1 MITSESR
8 PTPDYLWFCHLAHD
22 GEFLGTKALP
32 PRQPTLAYLSSLIET
47 AGEMGFSSL
56 LTAVNYHMYHETWT
70 AATTLLARTQGAGLL
85 IATRPGIYHPAQF
98 AKMAATAQNLFPGR
112 VRINMVMGSSSA
124 ERAMYGDFAGKDEQ
138 LARTRDYLRLLR
150 LLWQETPVDFDSP
163 YFPVQGTVL
172 EPKPN
177 VPIPLYLGG
186 ASLEA
191 QKLAAELAD
200 VYLMWADTEDV
211 VAERVESIRTLAKEA
226 GRDLGIGL
234 RVHVMVRED
243 ESAAWQA
250 AERLISRIDPEV
262 RAAFVASHT
271 KVESAGQQR
280 QIALTSGDLIV
291 EQNLWAGIGLARSG
305 VGLAIVG
312 NPEQVAAKLK
322 RYEAL
327 GIDTFILSGYPHLDE
342 ARRFGELVMPL
353 LGRSASQTRQYVTTT
368 VAPQA

>member
-1 MITSESR
+1 MTTM
-8 PTPDYLWFCHLAHD
+8 PTDYLWFCHLAHD
-22 GEFLGTKALP
+22 GEYLGTKALP

-56 LTAVNYHMYHETWT
+56 LTAVNYHMHHETWT
-70 AATTLLARTQGAGLL
+70 AAMALLARTQGAGLL

-124 ERAMYGDFAGKDEQ
+124 ERAMYGDFADKDAQ
-138 LARTRDYLRLLR
+138 LARTRDYLKLLR
-150 LLWQETPVDFDSP
+150 RLWQETPVDFDSP
-163 YFPVQGTVL
+163 YFPVRGAVL
-172 EPKPN
+172 EPKPTP
-177 VPIPLYLGG
+177 PIPLYLGG

-191 QKLAAELAD
+191 QQLAAELAD
-200 VYLMWADTEDV
+200 VYLMWADTAEV
-211 VAERVESIRTLAKEA
+211 VAERVASVRALAAAVAREV
-226 GRDLGIGL
+226 RIGL
-234 RVHVMVRED
+234 RVHVIVRERED
-243 ESAAWQA
+243 AAWQV
-250 AERLISRIDPEV
+250 AERLISRIDPAV
-262 RAAFVASHT
+262 RAAFVSSHT
-271 KVESAGQQR
+271 QVESAGQRR
-280 QIALTSGDLIV
+280 QIALASTDNLVV
-291 EQNLWAGIGLARSG
+291 EANLWAGIGLARSG

-312 NPEQVAAKLK
+312 SPAQVAAKLK

-353 LGRSASQTRQYVTTT
+353 LGRSAPQARQYVTTT